1 MRIGILGGTF
11 DPIHNR
17 HREIAISAKEEY
29 GLDEIW
35 FMPAGDPYCKEDK
48 QVTDA
53 GLRLEMTRL
62 AVKEMPDFCHVCDLE
77 VRTPGNTYT
86 ANTLRKLRELY
97 PEHEFYFIV
106 GADSLLYMDSWY
118 EPREIFR
125 NAIILCAERPGNE
138 ELDKEIERLNR
149 KYAMFGP
156 ERVRKIHCGEEPISS
171 TDIRKMHERGGDISP
186 FVTRGVLDLIEKEG
200 LYT

>member
-1 MRIGILGGTF
+1 
-11 DPIHNR
+11 
-17 HREIAISAKEEY
+17 
-29 GLDEIW
+29 
-35 FMPAGDPYCKEDK
+35 
-48 QVTDA
+48 
-53 GLRLEMTRL
+53 
-62 AVKEMPDFCHVCDLE
+62 
-77 VRTPGNTYT
+77 
-86 ANTLRKLRELY
+86 
-97 PEHEFYFIV
+97 
-106 GADSLLYMDSWY
+106 MDSWY